1 MLSLGCDGTV
11 SGIAGVFPEPFVKV
25 YKAFK
30 QNDIRQMQYW
40 QNICIQFCDILKCG
54 SNMSYFKEA
63 LKLRGVTDSY
73 MRLPQLSIDSGERD
87 ILKNRIYKL
96 CDHANITVR

>member
-1 MLSLGCDGTV
+1 
-11 SGIAGVFPEPFVKV
+11 
-25 YKAFK
+25 
-30 QNDIRQMQYW
+30 
-40 QNICIQFCDILKCG
+40 
-54 SNMSYFKEA
+54 MSYFKEA